1 MVVTVKEASPFTFS
15 FQPRKVPQIVQF
27 RHSNYYY
34 GCELGSY
41 SRLAHGELYR
51 NTLIAPSRI
60 EITKEIRAE
69 LKIAVILIL

>member
-51 NTLIAPSRI
+51 NTLIALSRI
-60 EITKEIRAE
+60 KSKEIRAE